1 MLGIKNLNMK
11 ILKIIY
17 YVIIGFLGL
26 IALLLI
32 ISVLP
37 ISGNFKIMTVLSG
50 SMEPEIKT
58 GSIVV
63 VKPTSEY
70 KIGDIITF
78 EQVKRNTTSITHRIH
93 EMKVIEGAPVYITK
107 GDTNN
112 TPDTREILEKDI
124 VGKVLFDIP
133 YLGFAVDFARKPL
146 GFLLIIGVPAVAI
159 IGDEVYKIIKE
170 VKKKK
175 DV

>member
-1 MLGIKNLNMK
+1 MK
-11 ILKIIY
+11 IAKIIY
-17 YVIIGFLGL
+17 YIIIGFLGL

-37 ISGNFKIMTVLSG
+37 ISGNFKVMTVLSG

-58 GSIVV
+58 GSIIV
-63 VKPTSEY
+63 VKPTDEY
-70 KIGDIITF
+70 RIGDIITF
-78 EQVKRNTTSITHRIH
+78 NSTKRNTPPITHRII

-112 TPDTREILEKDI
+112 APDTREIKDIDI
-124 VGKVLFDIP
+124 VGKVLLDIP
-133 YLGFAVDFARKPL
+133 YMGFVVDFARKPL
-146 GFLLIIGVPAVAI
+146 GFMLIIGIPAVAI
-159 IGDEVYKIIKE
+159 IGDEVLKIIKE